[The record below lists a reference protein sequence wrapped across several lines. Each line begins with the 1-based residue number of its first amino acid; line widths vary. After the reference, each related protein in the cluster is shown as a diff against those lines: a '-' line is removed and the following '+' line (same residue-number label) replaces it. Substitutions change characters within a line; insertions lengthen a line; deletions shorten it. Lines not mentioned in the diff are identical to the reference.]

1 MLALLDQREP
11 FVPTDAESLIAKEA
25 VAKLRPFVRAG
36 VDVKIRMVE
45 RTGIV
50 VPLPARA
57 VALIVE
63 LLQAIAE
70 GKAFSLIPH
79 GAELTTNQAAEF
91 LNVSRPFLVGL
102 LEKNEI
108 PYRMVGSHRRVLVAD
123 LFNYKKKS
131 DANRRAAIDDMVAHA
146 QRNNLP

>member
-25 VAKLRPFVRAG
+25 VEKLKPVAAAG
-36 VDVKIRMVE
+36 VDVKIRVVE
-45 RTGIV
+45 RAEIV

-63 LLQAIAE
+63 LLKTIAD
-70 GKAFSLIPH
+70 GKSVSLIPY
-79 GAELTTNQAAEF
+79 GAEMTTNQAADF
-91 LNVSRPFLVGL
+91 LNVSRPFVVGL

-108 PYRMVGSHRRVLVAD
+108 PYRKVGSHRRILMAD
-123 LFNYKKKS
+123 LLDYKKKS
-131 DANRRAAIDDMVAHA
+131 DVRRRAAIGDMVAHA